1 VSKPIDIDKMLVKTM
16 AEAPQEVRLGLLD
29 AAKNSLTTMCVV
41 FFEMLHQEH
50 KECGDKDCNVDPE
63 ALMEVFIDDL
73 RDDIKFSVLATLE
86 VNGYK
91 RDKRTET
98 NKKTYQEIL
107 RSLKNE
113 H

>member
-1 VSKPIDIDKMLVKTM
+1 VSKPRDIDKQLVKIM
-16 AEAPQEVRLGLLD
+16 AESPFEVRMGILD
-29 AAKNSLTTMCVV
+29 AAKNSLTTMYVV

-98 NKKTYQEIL
+98 NKKEYRETL